1 MPEDENDDVVK
12 EETKADVLKRI
23 QTILKEYDNKE
34 SDIPVSNKPGN
45 YWSLLN
51 KYRSM

>member
-1 MPEDENDDVVK
+1 MPENENDDVV
-12 EETKADVLKRI
+12 EETKAEVLVKI

-34 SDIPVSNKPGN
+34 RDIPVSNKPGN